1 MKRNPRLS
9 VRSPQATSL
18 SRATSF
24 NCANVELFFSRLGEV
39 IDKNGFDMSIYDIPG
54 IVRIALPTATTQKN
68 IQAGFQCTGIWP
80 YNCKIFQDCD
90 FAPSQ
95 VTDRPDPSGA
105 LQQNSSPSHLPPGS
119 SPPYLPPGSS
129 PAHLPPGSSPPYLPP
144 GSSPAHLPTGSS
156 PPYLPPNSSPAHL
169 PPGSSPATHAVHLHS
184 DEMPSTSGSIVET
197 ASLSGE
203 FFGVSEQDSIC
214 DEELDSLVASV
225 KNALPN
231 SGYRM
236 VRGRLES
243 MGYRVQWRRI
253 AASMH
258 RVDSMGIISRLSSL
272 GCVVRRVYSVPG
284 PLSLVHVD
292 TNHKLIRY
300 NIVIFG
306 GVDGFSRKIL
316 YLNAATNNRAS
327 TAFSFFLE
335 ATHRHGLPSRVRAD
349 QGVENVDIAR
359 FMFTVRGNNRGS
371 FISGKSIHNQ
381 RIERLWRDVWISVSS
396 KYYNLLHSLE
406 EDGLLDISCTDD
418 IFCVH
423 FAFLSRLKRDLEV
436 FIEGWNHY
444 PLCTERN
451 QSPTQ
456 IWEIAR
462 MLNTAVDSDNPE
474 AIQEPDIDWETAADF
489 DHLES
494 ESGVVVPEYE
504 SPLTAEMMNELHSLV
519 DPLDLNIND
528 EQLYIICYEHIKRLR
543 T

>member
-1 MKRNPRLS
+1 MSDPEQLRHHFLENLLHKLQQAFSTTPLDLDYLELYILEALSSHIQVPPAITQALQELFELIRAQVEHPAPCVRVEVAITTGRPKILVEEQRLKYMLQAQLPVSCIATLMGVSKSTIFRRMRDYELS
-9 VRSPQATSL
+9 VR
-18 SRATSF
+18 
-24 NCANVELFFSRLGEV
+24 
-39 IDKNGFDMSIYDIPG
+39 DMYSSI
-54 IVRIALPTATTQKN
+54 
-68 IQAGFQCTGIWP
+68 
-80 YNCKIFQDCD
+80 
-90 FAPSQ
+90 S
-95 VTDRPDPSGA
+95 
-105 LQQNSSPSHLPPGS
+105 
-119 SPPYLPPGSS
+119 
-129 PAHLPPGSSPPYLPP
+129 
-144 GSSPAHLPTGSS
+144 
-156 PPYLPPNSSPAHL
+156 
-169 PPGSSPATHAVHLHS
+169 
-184 DEMPSTSGSIVET
+184 
-197 ASLSGE
+197 
-203 FFGVSEQDSIC
+203 

-423 FAFLSRLKRDLEV
+423 FAFLPRLKRDLEV
-436 FIEGWNHY
+436 FIEGWNHH
-444 PLCTERN
+444 PLRTERN
-451 QSPTQ
+451 RSPTQ

-462 MLNTAVDSDNPE
+462 MLNTAVDSDDPE

-504 SPLTAEMMNELHSLV
+504 SPMTAEMMNELHSLV